1 MPEQN
6 KVAFNI
12 PQSKTDAEKLQARA
26 NIGVE
31 HNIKFISNTSSP
43 APTLAQV
50 QGMLDAGDYVVLM
63 YDNGNSATP
72 DVPMTVIQDFRGGTP
87 FVMFSAVNG
96 SGAITVSL
104 TGSGFGAPTIDLFAE
119 GKMHEFA
126 VPNGVSSVA
135 GIYVAITAVMTVG
148 KTPLIKYEETTSPSK
163 YGYYWLMTHDSQNY
177 NFVRV
182 YDGAVKILT
191 VTSTDQVTL
200 ATYPFDKFDMEN
212 LAPQWTAN
220 TYKADKLV
228 TDDGHLYRAS
238 QNSSNIDTPT
248 GSPNVWTQV
257 DVASLLGR
265 VRDASEEA
273 EVDPN
278 NATKWEIP
286 NNALCVINTA
296 AAGPLSIEID
306 IKVYDAE
313 VANAAV
319 NIKSVEGGTVTV
331 KTHRY
336 IANGPN
342 VPPTVTTC
350 FYSKSAGNEIPANK
364 DVQITCVGNRW
375 TWEEYVDPDAL
386 NNAKGANGG
395 NEKVEPII
403 PLEEPPEVKK

>member
-1 MPEQN
+1 MPDQN

-12 PQSKTDAEKLQARA
+12 SQSKTDAEKQQARE

-31 HNIKFISNTSSP
+31 HNVKFISNTSSP
-43 APTLAQV
+43 VPTLTQV
-50 QGMLDAGDYVVLM
+50 QAMLDAGDYVVLM
-63 YDNGNSATP
+63 YDDGNSATP
-72 DVPMTVIQDFRGGTP
+72 AVPMTVIQDFRGGTP
-87 FVMFSAVNG
+87 FVMFCEVNG

-119 GKMHEFA
+119 GKLQEFA
-126 VPNGVSSVA
+126 IPNGTSSATGLYV
-135 GIYVAITAVMTVG
+135 GIVTVIGIG
-148 KTPLIKYEETTSPSK
+148 KIPLIKYEETTSPLQ
-163 YGYYWLMTHDSQNY
+163 YGYYWLMSKGSQTL

-182 YDGAVKILT
+182 VGDSVKILA
-191 VTSTDQVTL
+191 VDSTDQITINS
-200 ATYPFDKFDMEN
+200 YPFDKFDMEN
-212 LAPQWTAN
+212 LAPQWTSVTFKGDA
-220 TYKADKLV
+220 LV
-228 TDDGHLYRAS
+228 TDEGHMYRAS
-238 QNSSNIDTPT
+238 QNSTPIDTPN
-248 GSPNVWTQV
+248 GSPNVWTKV

-273 EVDPN
+273 VVDPN

-306 IKVYDAE
+306 IKVWDAE

-319 NIKSVEGGTVTV
+319 NIKSAEGGTVTV

-336 IANGPN
+336 RAISPN
-342 VPPTVTTC
+342 DPPTVATC
-350 FYSKSAGNEIPANK
+350 YYSKSAGNEIPSNK

-386 NNAKGANGG
+386 NNAKGSNGA
-395 NEKVEPII
+395 NEKEEPLI
-403 PLEEPPEVKK
+403 PLEAPPEVKK